1 MLLFTIILVL
11 ALLINYAATNK
22 LLGLKLHHFCK
33 SETLTDKV
41 VTFILILSVLL
52 FFTDFLRII
61 LDYFLAA
68 GPKFAFVNGENN
80 NIQPIAQ
87 DPVRVFPTPLP
98 QVWGT
103 VGTAAAVHRIVPG
116 NPRIKALVALGSLG
130 VSIPITIYSMAIEN
144 PNGLTTVLRAISY
157 FKANNKWPT
166 ETNSGK
172 FVTSEEISKQLSSEN
187 VSKFIDSSI
196 FDSFSLEMIME
207 KYIQLVFTVFKPAS
221 FEGYLDDLLGQQ
233 LLIHLLLLMS
243 ILGVLIF
250 FSIFIFLLIF
260 NSKKEYLLSKFN
272 NKYLQFYI
280 KYQYLLLKFSLIWMP
295 VVIFIGLVQIL
306 VMTIFLI
313 THTIPIEAF
322 PVDPHMYILSKPVK
336 D

>member
-11 ALLINYAATNK
+11 ALLINYAANNK

-33 SETLTDKV
+33 SDTLTDKV

-52 FFTDFLRII
+52 FFTDFVRIM
-61 LDYFLAA
+61 LDYFFAA

-103 VGTAAAVHRIVPG
+103 VGTAAAVHRTFTG
-116 NPRIKALVALGSLG
+116 NPRIKALAALGSLG

-157 FKANNKWPT
+157 FKANKKWPA
-166 ETNSGK
+166 ETNGSI
-172 FVTSEEISKQLSSEN
+172 FVTSEERSKQLSN
-187 VSKFIDSSI
+187 VSNFIDSNI

-250 FSIFIFLLIF
+250 FSLFTFLLIF
-260 NSKKEYLLSKFN
+260 NGKKEYLLSKFN

-295 VVIFIGLVQIL
+295 IVIFIGLVQIL

-313 THTIPIEAF
+313 THTIPIDAF
-322 PVDPHMYILSKPVK
+322 PVDPHMYIISKPVK